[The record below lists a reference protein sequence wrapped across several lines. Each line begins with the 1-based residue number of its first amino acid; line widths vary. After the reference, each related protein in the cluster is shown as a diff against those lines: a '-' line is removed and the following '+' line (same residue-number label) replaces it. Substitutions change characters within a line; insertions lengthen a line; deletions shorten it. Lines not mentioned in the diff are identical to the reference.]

1 MPFEPLQTDEKLEKP
16 IKAEKDFDTQMLAG
30 CTAFVGT
37 SVLCYLLGVW
47 PFFVLPETNKLLML
61 LMACALGLIPAAIFG
76 SVITRKAG
84 LPGACGFLGG
94 AMAIAIFLFLRLQQI
109 MLAKQIKDLPQPEYP
124 SSWVWMLPL
133 AWILVAIGLVSL
145 FMPKGQFMDEPGT
158 PEGR

>member
-1 MPFEPLQTDEKLEKP
+1 MPFEPLQTDEKLDKP
-16 IKAEKDFDTQMLAG
+16 VKAERDFDSQMLAG

-37 SVLCYLLGVW
+37 SVFCYLLGVW
-47 PFFVLPETNKLLML
+47 PFFVLTETNKLLML
-61 LMACALGLIPAAIFG
+61 LLACAFGLIPSAIFG
-76 SVITRKAG
+76 SVITRKTG

-94 AMAIAIFLFLRLQQI
+94 AMAIAIFLFLRLQQV

-124 SSWVWMLPL
+124 SSWVWMVPL
-133 AWILVAIGLVSL
+133 AWILVAVGLVAL